1 MSVALAKENAL
12 VSDRLA
18 VDRYLDSMLAPQ
30 GGPVCEAMRYAVLG
44 AGQRLRP
51 ILALRT
57 SAMLRADAA
66 ITLRAGAS
74 VELLHCASLIIDD
87 LPCMDNEQVRRNRPA
102 VHLQFGEA
110 TALLAAFALVG
121 LAARS
126 VAEHTCFQSRLL
138 SMLDCNSLVGGQA
151 LDLAL
156 TGETRERNRSRV
168 THMKTVPL
176 FQLAVEAGTLSATYS
191 KVHSALLF
199 QFGQEFG
206 VAYQMMDDYL
216 DGELDDAVAVDEQF
230 SRARDLLDGFPERAG
245 GLRDLLNHLNAKIWE
260 EDRRHR

>member
-1 MSVALAKENAL
+1 MSVALAKENCL

-18 VDRYLDSMLAPQ
+18 VDRYLDSMLASQ

-44 AGQRLRP
+44 SGQRLRP

-57 SAMLRADAA
+57 AVMLRADAA
-66 ITLRAGAS
+66 VAMRAAAA
-74 VELLHCASLIIDD
+74 VELLHCASLIVDD
-87 LPCMDNEQVRRNRPA
+87 LPCMDNEQLRRNRPT
-102 VHLQFGEA
+102 VHRQFGEA

-126 VAEHTCFQSRLL
+126 MVEHACFQARLL

-176 FQLAVEAGTLSATYS
+176 FQLAMEAGTLAATCS
-191 KVHSALLF
+191 KMDCALLL
-199 QFGQEFG
+199 QFGKEFG
-206 VAYQMMDDYL
+206 VAYQMADDYL
-216 DGELDDAVAVDEQF
+216 DGEFDDRAAVDEQF
-230 SRARDLLDGFPERAG
+230 SRARVLLNGFPDGAS
-245 GLRDLLNHLNAKIWE
+245 GLLELVDHLNAKIRE

>member
-1 MSVALAKENAL
+1 
-12 VSDRLA
+12 
-18 VDRYLDSMLAPQ
+18 MLAPQ

-57 SAMLRADAA
+57 AALLRADAA
-66 ITLRAGAS
+66 ITMPAGAA

-102 VHLQFGEA
+102 VHRQFGEA

-126 VAEHTCFQSRLL
+126 VAEHACFQVRLL

-176 FQLAVEAGTLSATYS
+176 FQLAVEAGTLSTPRS
-191 KVHSALLF
+191 ITDTTALL
-199 QFGQEFG
+199 QFGREFG

-216 DGELDDAVAVDEQF
+216 DGEFDDAVAVDEQF
-230 SRARDLLDGFPERAG
+230 SQARVLLDGFPGQAG
-245 GLRDLLNHLNAKIWE
+245 GLLDLLNHLNAKIWE